1 MIGTVQTTHTMKF
14 YVSDISFDFSD
25 SCYELS
31 QNDKIDIIDD
41 SIGLW
46 EANDDDHLVEVITD
60 TIGYCVETLSISE
73 CYRDGALYASDYE
86 MDMSS

>member
-1 MIGTVQTTHTMKF
+1 MKF

-31 QNDKIDIIDD
+31 QNDKIDITDD

-60 TIGYCVETLSISE
+60 TTGYCVKTLSISE
-73 CYRDGALYASDYE
+73 CYRDDVLYASDYE
-86 MDMSS
+86 MDMTIA